1 MIRDM
6 PEYPTVVPYLSV
18 RDASRALAFY
28 RDAFGAEETRR
39 LVDPAG
45 GVIHAEVRLGG
56 APVMLAEENA
66 AWGNHSPA
74 SLGGTAVRLVLNV
87 PDVDAVVA
95 RAVAAGATV
104 VIPVADQ
111 FYGERAG
118 RVADPFGHQWIV
130 STRIEDVSTDEMQRR
145 ATALYGDG

>member
-1 MIRDM
+1 MSKHAPI
-6 PEYPTVVPYLSV
+6 VPYLGV
-18 RDASRALAFY
+18 RDAVRAIAFY
-28 RDAFGAEETRR
+28 REAFDARETSR

-45 GVIHAEVRLGG
+45 GVIHAEVVIGGG
-56 APVMLAEENA
+56 AVMLAEENA
-66 AWGNHSPA
+66 EWGNHSPA
-74 SLGGTAVRLVLNV
+74 ALGGTSVRLVLQV

-95 RAVAAGATV
+95 RAVAAGATL

-118 RVADPFGHQWIV
+118 RVQDPFGHQWIV
-130 STRIEDVSTDEMQRR
+130 STHVEDVSPEEMQRR